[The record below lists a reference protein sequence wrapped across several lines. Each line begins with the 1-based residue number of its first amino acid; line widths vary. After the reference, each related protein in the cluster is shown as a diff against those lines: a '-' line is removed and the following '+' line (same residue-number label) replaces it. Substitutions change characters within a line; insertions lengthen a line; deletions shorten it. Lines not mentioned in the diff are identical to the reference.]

1 MTITTVDDL
10 AAAVAAL
17 RAGQVVG
24 VPTDTVYGLAVD
36 PSVDGAT
43 DRLYAVK
50 RRPVDVDLPL
60 LVADAAQAAPLAE
73 PDGWRRAAPVVD
85 AFWPGPLTVVV
96 RRAAGLEW
104 SLGRSRS
111 TVGLRCPD
119 HAVMRELCRR
129 VGPLAVSSANR
140 HGEPPLQ
147 LATEVHQR
155 FGDEVSAVVDGGR
168 CSGAPSTVADLTSDP
183 PVCIR
188 AGGLSWDEVVRVAQA
203 RSFGGGPKP
212 A

>member
-1 MTITTVDDL
+1 MTSATVDDL

-17 RAGQVVG
+17 RAGLVVG

-36 PSVDGAT
+36 PTVAGAT

-50 RRPVDVDLPL
+50 RRPMDIDLPL
-60 LVADAAQAAPLAE
+60 LVADAAQAEPLAE
-73 PDGWRRAAPVVD
+73 PDGWRRVAPVVD
-85 AFWPGPLTVVV
+85 VLWPGPLTVVV
-96 RRAAGLEW
+96 SRADGLGW
-104 SLGRSRS
+104 SLGRSKS

-140 HGEPPLQ
+140 HGEPPLE
-147 LATEVHQR
+147 LATEVRKR
-155 FGDEVSAVVDGGR
+155 FGDEVAAVVDGGR
-168 CSGAPSTVADLTSDP
+168 CSGVPSTVADLTSET

-188 AGGLSWDEVVRVAQA
+188 AGGVPWAEVVRVAAEAQ
-203 RSFGGGPKP
+203 RS
-212 A
+212 